1 MPRFSPEPPLAPN
14 SATPVRVRGRVG
26 DGGRVRGAQSEF
38 EEPSRPHDEYGA
50 PESGISFS
58 SALAASPSGEALG
71 AHPGEHLV
79 GGVQLRA
86 SIDAAVAAPSPWILN
101 QLLDLIRL
109 RRLTRRV
116 VNELLGKVAVVTGA
130 ASGLGRG
137 IAQRFA
143 AEGARVVIADVD
155 TDGGEAL
162 AAALGPAAIFQRT
175 DVSDP
180 GQVGALVAATVA
192 EFGDLHVMVNNA
204 GVSGTLRRLLDDD
217 LSDFHRV
224 MAVNVL
230 GVMAGTRDAARHMA
244 EHGGG
249 SVINLTSIG
258 GIQAG
263 GGVMTY
269 RASKAAVIQF
279 TKSAAIELAHYD
291 IRVNAIAP
299 GNIPTPILASSAGDL
314 DPEELERF
322 EARIRQGMRDDRP
335 LKREGTPDDVA
346 ETALYFATDRSRY
359 VTGTVLPVDGGTVA
373 GKAIR
378 PRNSRS

>member
-1 MPRFSPEPPLAPN
+1 MR
-14 SATPVRVRGRVG
+14 
-26 DGGRVRGAQSEF
+26 
-38 EEPSRPHDEYGA
+38 PS
-50 PESGISFS
+50 
-58 SALAASPSGEALG
+58 
-71 AHPGEHLV
+71 
-79 GGVQLRA
+79 
-86 SIDAAVAAPSPWILN
+86 
-101 QLLDLIRL
+101 
-109 RRLTRRV
+109 RLTRRV
-116 VNELLGKVAVVTGA
+116 VNELPGRVAIVTGA

-155 TDGGEAL
+155 VDGGEAL
-162 AAALGPAAIFQRT
+162 AAALGDDAIFVRT

-180 GQVGALVAATVA
+180 DQVGALVAAAVA
-192 EFGDLHVMVNNA
+192 KFGRLHVMVNNA
-204 GVSGTLRRLLDDD
+204 GVSGRLRRLLDDD

-224 MAVNVL
+224 MGVNVL

-244 EHGGG
+244 GHGGG
-249 SVINLTSIG
+249 SIVNLTSIG

-263 GGVMTY
+263 GGVMVY

-279 TKSAAIELAHYD
+279 TKSAAIELAQHE

-314 DPEELERF
+314 DPAELERF

-346 ETALYFATDRSRY
+346 EAALYFATDRSRY

-373 GKAIR
+373 GKVSR
-378 PRNSRS
+378 PRRPS